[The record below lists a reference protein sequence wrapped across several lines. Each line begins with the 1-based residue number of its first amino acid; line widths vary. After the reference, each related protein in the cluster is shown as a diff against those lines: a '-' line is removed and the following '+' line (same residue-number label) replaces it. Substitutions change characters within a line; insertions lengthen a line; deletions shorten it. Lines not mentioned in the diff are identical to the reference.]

1 MLLASFDWTST
12 LLSRRLRIWAA
23 GLLSL
28 VLAFSAV
35 GTAQADPI
43 RRLAQNP
50 RGLALGGTGMSYAD
64 DEMGLYY
71 NPAGLA
77 SVDNWWVE
85 LLPIMIETSPDAVEF
100 GQNIAGGDAGLDNV
114 SGLIKDLAGR
124 DFHLRAMYYP
134 TAIVNITDGFTFGG
148 GAFFEVEV
156 DLEIRNVAFP
166 ETEAYYRL
174 DQGQAYAVTFPLG
187 EGTFLTGIGART
199 IKRETGA
206 GTITTAKLIEIADSG
221 ESLDITKELDIRKG
235 ETTAYDLGFLW
246 RLESFSA
253 LRGQFAMVVQNVGDA
268 SFGSVKKGAP
278 DPIPQEIGFG
288 WSFRPR
294 FTPII
299 NGLFALEFRDV
310 GFAAT
315 DDDSIDKRTHFGI
328 EVGIIPMDISTNLV
342 TFRVGYGSGQVSYGL
357 EISLWHSFTLQYVF
371 YGQEYGE
378 LAGDDPRERQLL
390 QFNLLGF

>member
-1 MLLASFDWTST
+1 MLLASFDCTST
-12 LLSRRLRIWAA
+12 LLSRRPGFWAA

-28 VLAFSAV
+28 VLACTAV

-187 EGTFLTGIGART
+187 EGTFLT
-199 IKRETGA
+199 
-206 GTITTAKLIEIADSG
+206 
-221 ESLDITKELDIRKG
+221 
-235 ETTAYDLGFLW
+235 
-246 RLESFSA
+246 
-253 LRGQFAMVVQNVGDA
+253 
-268 SFGSVKKGAP
+268 
-278 DPIPQEIGFG
+278 
-288 WSFRPR
+288 
-294 FTPII
+294 
-299 NGLFALEFRDV
+299 
-310 GFAAT
+310 
-315 DDDSIDKRTHFGI
+315 
-328 EVGIIPMDISTNLV
+328 
-342 TFRVGYGSGQVSYGL
+342 
-357 EISLWHSFTLQYVF
+357 
-371 YGQEYGE
+371 
-378 LAGDDPRERQLL
+378 
-390 QFNLLGF
+390 